1 MNDQISISQF
11 VILFG
16 SMYYLI
22 PRVFSAAEL
31 FTRLQESLGLFRK
44 VTIFMEED
52 SPRAKHVVYPA
63 TEPRYVQC
71 NDVSFAYPN
80 QTNTLSNVNLKF
92 CKGDVI
98 CIVGENGS
106 GKSTL
111 VKLILALLDP
121 SEGDIKFDEQCKVPK
136 GSAFFQNFIKLN
148 ETIRDNVAIG
158 KDGTSTDEQISRAL
172 KDAQGEF
179 ALKLGIDTSLDIELD
194 GINITGGQWQRLGL
208 ARTFLKEDGII
219 ILDEPAASLDPFAEI
234 ELYTRV
240 IEKYKGRTIILVSHR
255 LTATILADQILVVS
269 EGGISEAG
277 THQQLMK
284 HDGLYQRFFNLQ
296 ALPYLD
302 YYKKKKTQEVN

>member
-1 MNDQISISQF
+1 MSIMGYHKWVKKIWLHKFRALRRVKLRESMKLETLNHLLSTTWHLSPPLVAIIVIMNDQISISQF

-44 VTIFMEED
+44 VSAFMEED
-52 SPRAKHVVYPA
+52 SPRAKHVFYPA
-63 TEPRYVQC
+63 TEPQYVQC
-71 NDVSFAYPN
+71 NDVSYAYPN
-80 QTNTLSNVNLKF
+80 QTNTLINVNLKF
-92 CKGDVI
+92 SKGDVI

-121 SEGDIKFDEQCKVPK
+121 SEGNIKFDEQCKVPK

-158 KDGTSTDEQISRAL
+158 KEGTSTDEQICRAL

-179 ALKLGIDTSLDIELD
+179 ALKLGIDTSLDVELD
-194 GINITGGQWQRLGL
+194 GINISGGQWQRLGL
-208 ARTFLKEDGII
+208 ARTFLM
-219 ILDEPAASLDPFAEI
+219 A
-234 ELYTRV
+234 
-240 IEKYKGRTIILVSHR
+240 
-255 LTATILADQILVVS
+255 LAC
-269 EGGISEAG
+269 
-277 THQQLMK
+277 
-284 HDGLYQRFFNLQ
+284 
-296 ALPYLD
+296 
-302 YYKKKKTQEVN
+302 